1 MWNRLRNSLE
11 PECEYIIVAAEK
23 MGNVDPLTIT
33 VKDQGAYQQIVSAIY
48 QDAMGLVM
56 IVVACLMVLGI
67 ILTLSLKDI
76 KKQKGAEN
84 EQLQ

>member
-1 MWNRLRNSLE
+1 M
-11 PECEYIIVAAEK
+11 PECKYIIAVAEK
-23 MGNVDPLTIT
+23 IT

-56 IVVACLMVLGI
+56 IVAACLMVLGI

-76 KKQKGAEN
+76 KKQKSAEN

>member
-1 MWNRLRNSLE
+1 MQ
-11 PECEYIIVAAEK
+11 K

-33 VKDQGAYQQIVSAIY
+33 VKDQGAYQQIVSVIY

-56 IVVACLMVLGI
+56 IVAACLMVLGI

-76 KKQKGAEN
+76 KKQKSAEN